1 MLLATHADAQEI
13 ALFKLTDVSGRFDVL
28 YDLDENRNGTVS
40 RSTLYR
46 TPVWQEQLIVRTQSY
61 IYHPAFLSLSIGGG
75 PVFVQSECESKEDRS
90 KNEQTVLNFNTT
102 LSFLSRKWYPF
113 SLHYV
118 QSYPQTSTGASGS
131 FSTKTNEYGAGGL
144 FRPTSSRFRFVW
156 NASHREASGSG
167 AGAVVDDNTDRATIY
182 ALIPYSKKSDL
193 KVSAHRTDT
202 ISESGNVGLPIQ
214 ESRIISTGVDL
225 STNNEFGKSQNVIVN
240 HNLNWFLQDTQ
251 LATTTRS
258 ERLRYNGNL
267 YWDYSPKTD
276 YNATLN
282 FNDVDRTGSW
292 SRSGAGSFGV
302 SHQLPRGFSI
312 NGHGALSRSEGPGHK
327 SDAVRARASVGYRRS
342 LPFGRLT
349 ASARIGIGQTDRESG
364 VDTITVFDEALA
376 LEGVTPLELSQDFV
390 VTETVTVTNEAKT
403 QTYVEGV
410 DYRFLVIGAT
420 TSIERLVTGNIPDGE
435 TVLVTYDFLSGG
447 TVEYKTH
454 TQGLSLNLQIYKH
467 FSLFFQYNEG
477 ENEISRGSAVTPI
490 SDTRV
495 TQFGGQV
502 DYPLGSRWN
511 VGARYRN
518 IDNESDI
525 SSSVTHRMEAYA
537 QVRLF
542 RGTSLQ
548 LGAMGSTV
556 DNLNSPEDVNLLRY
570 TVNLKSR
577 LPGSVLL
584 TYTGQ
589 YGEDDGGS
597 LFREDLRHALRLD
610 WGYRRVRFSLQAD
623 QVLFTQGDYEQTDTR
638 VVARLS
644 RFF

>member
-1 MLLATHADAQEI
+1 
-13 ALFKLTDVSGRFDVL
+13 
-28 YDLDENRNGTVS
+28 
-40 RSTLYR
+40 
-46 TPVWQEQLIVRTQSY
+46 
-61 IYHPAFLSLSIGGG
+61 
-75 PVFVQSECESKEDRS
+75 
-90 KNEQTVLNFNTT
+90 
-102 LSFLSRKWYPF
+102 
-113 SLHYV
+113 
-118 QSYPQTSTGASGS
+118 
-131 FSTKTNEYGAGGL
+131 
-144 FRPTSSRFRFVW
+144 
-156 NASHREASGSG
+156 
-167 AGAVVDDNTDRATIY
+167 
-182 ALIPYSKKSDL
+182 
-193 KVSAHRTDT
+193 
-202 ISESGNVGLPIQ
+202 
-214 ESRIISTGVDL
+214 
-225 STNNEFGKSQNVIVN
+225 
-240 HNLNWFLQDTQ
+240 
-251 LATTTRS
+251 
-258 ERLRYNGNL
+258 
-267 YWDYSPKTD
+267 
-276 YNATLN
+276 
-282 FNDVDRTGSW
+282 
-292 SRSGAGSFGV
+292 
-302 SHQLPRGFSI
+302 
-312 NGHGALSRSEGPGHK
+312 
-327 SDAVRARASVGYRRS
+327 
-342 LPFGRLT
+342 
-349 ASARIGIGQTDRESG
+349 
-364 VDTITVFDEALA
+364 
-376 LEGVTPLELSQDFV
+376 
-390 VTETVTVTNEAKT
+390 
-403 QTYVEGV
+403 
-410 DYRFLVIGAT
+410 LVIGAT